1 MSESTERWMAFASE
15 DLQMAEF
22 AQRAKI
28 FNQVCFHS

>member
-1 MSESTERWMAFASE
+1 MAFASE

-28 FNQVCFHS
+28 FNQVCFHSQRCVE